1 MGLVSDQP
9 PYVADDAPVSS
20 VATDKV
26 HTTDVEVPDVTG
38 VRAGGEPA
46 DDQPA
51 AEAVISEPSAASHAE
66 TGTAVPPDWAVR
78 SWVRHPRLEVVLGA
92 RMADITWDVI
102 ANLVAR
108 KAPEDQSLDFKR
120 DMYVLDKAV
129 AADTLPGK
137 EKNVV
142 DARIAKDRYELCKDV
157 TALANSAGGLIVIGV
172 AEHSGRGEKVL
183 PVALEDSRRLL
194 IRDTIFSQVT
204 PLVTGVEVGHLPSP
218 EDPAGGL
225 VLIFVP
231 SSPDSPHAVVER
243 NTHRHTWYVRDGARA
258 VPLSEPQIALAYR
271 DRFAGRA
278 DLERLVGTVFD
289 DGVAELDRV
298 EKVWLAVAAV
308 PTKAALSRLLDRH
321 LMEEFKT
328 QIGVRQ
334 THLPGR
340 SAMLGHHAA
349 YGRGRIVLR
358 DARPNPVADDHLVHL
373 YTDGR
378 AFAALSL
385 DTLVDTAHVL
395 RGQPMLRPDT
405 VCVRVG
411 GLTVWA
417 LNLIGMVAGHAVDA
431 GSSGDLELLCG
442 IVTAVEPDT
451 DMFGGSQTAPAP
463 LQHVIVD
470 TPWRAG
476 QPENMIAGTHA
487 RTAVTPVQVTASP
500 VVSSDLRE
508 LVAVTAQVINE
519 IVAEFGQLPSD
530 PIFTGDG
537 LIDGAH
543 CEGSPTLHHWAET
556 NNLLTRQHPT
566 AAN

>member
-1 MGLVSDQP
+1 M
-9 PYVADDAPVSS
+9 
-20 VATDKV
+20 TDEV
-26 HTTDVEVPDVTG
+26 PTTDVDAMDVTG
-38 VRAGGEPA
+38 VHAGVPPGDQRAAEA
-46 DDQPA
+46 IIISEPA
-51 AEAVISEPSAASHAE
+51 AESPAE
-66 TGTAVPPDWAVR
+66 TGTAVPPDWAVQ

-92 RMADITWDVI
+92 RIADITWDAI
-102 ANLVAR
+102 AHLVAR

-120 DMYVLDKAV
+120 DMYVLDKAI
-129 AADTLPGK
+129 ATDALPDK
-137 EKNVV
+137 EKDIV
-142 DARIAKDRYELCKDV
+142 DARIAKDRHELCKDV
-157 TALANSAGGLIVIGV
+157 SALANSAGGLIVIGV
-172 AEHSGRGEKVL
+172 AERSGRAEKII
-183 PVALEDSRRLL
+183 PVALKDSRRLL

-204 PLVTGVEVGHLPSP
+204 PLLPGVEVGHLPSP
-218 EDPAGGL
+218 DSPAEGL

-231 SSPDSPHAVVER
+231 SSSDSPHAVVER
-243 NTHRHTWYVRDGARA
+243 NSHRHTWYVRDGARA

-278 DLERLVGTVFD
+278 DLERLVRTVFD
-289 DGVAELDRV
+289 DGLAELDRV
-298 EKVWLAVAAV
+298 EKAWLAVAAV
-308 PTKAALSRLLDRH
+308 PTKAARSRLLDRH

-328 QIGVRQ
+328 QIGERQ
-334 THLPGR
+334 THLPGG

-358 DARPNPVADDHLVHL
+358 DAHPSPIADDHLVHL

-378 AFAALSL
+378 AFAALRL
-385 DTLVDTAHVL
+385 DTLADTAHVL
-395 RGQPMLRPDT
+395 RGQPVLGPDT

-411 GLTVWA
+411 GLTGWA

-451 DMFGGSQTAPAP
+451 NTFGGSDNAPAP

-476 QPENMIAGTHA
+476 QPEYMIAGTHG

-508 LVAVTAQVINE
+508 LVAVTAQVVNE
-519 IVAEFGQLPSD
+519 IVAEFGQLPND

-537 LIDGAH
+537 LIEGAH
-543 CEGSPTLHHWAET
+543 CEGSPTLQFWAET
-556 NNLLTRQHPT
+556 NNLLTRQHK
-566 AAN
+566 AAVD